1 MADSAGFD
9 SEADL
14 SGRRIEKRALDQ
26 FKFSGRGY
34 LKEKSKW
41 SWRKEGTSSSA
52 AEGGVTLRGWRFHRF
67 NELVAGKKI

>member
-41 SWRKEGTSSSA
+41 SWRKGRNVEFA
-52 AEGGVTLRGWRFHRF
+52 AEGGVTLRGWLFVGVKVY
-67 NELVAGKKI
+67 ESS